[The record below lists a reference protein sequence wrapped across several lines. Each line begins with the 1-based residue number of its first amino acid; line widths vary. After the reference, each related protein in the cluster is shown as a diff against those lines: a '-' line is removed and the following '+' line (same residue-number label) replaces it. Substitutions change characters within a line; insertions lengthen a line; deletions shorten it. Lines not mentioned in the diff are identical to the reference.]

1 MTQYLYGSSIKGIQ
15 QFIFETNKLKEIG
28 GASELIEKLS
38 YDIFNKEF
46 DIAEE
51 NYIMHAAGSIKL
63 IADKEKIQKIVKNWP
78 KIVEETAPGLTL
90 SQAVVKIE
98 SETLTYKN
106 MQTLEKNL
114 KTARNKIEITQDLS
128 PMAAI
133 RSRRTSRPAIDW
145 KDEHNAPRDRLSK
158 IKQKNGEKDAAQ
170 TLMNKCFGE
179 NNSENNDSYPFD
191 ITDILPERQETG
203 WLAVIHA
210 DGNSLGKII
219 QKMGK
224 TLENNNKNIKDAFEK
239 ISTALE
245 NATITAA
252 QETIKKIIV
261 PVFDGEES
269 KKYAFRPVIIGGDDL
284 TIIIRADLAMEF
296 TKLFLENFHT
306 ETKNNLI
313 ELSKTLEIPELQNGL
328 TACAGIAYM
337 KASYPFHYAVHLA
350 EELCIDAK
358 KHSKEIHSDTIPASL
373 SFHKIQDSFTDK
385 YKDIID
391 RELSPTS
398 DISFKYG
405 PYYLDAKHGPTI
417 DNLQDQAKCI
427 LEKEAPK
434 SGIRQWLTYLHK
446 DTNEAGLWL
455 ERVNEIAK
463 DKKYKKETT
472 YIDALSL
479 KKEDAIKNKKTHL
492 YDVMSLASLSKKEET
507 NND

>member
-296 TKLFLENFHT
+296 TKLF
-306 ETKNNLI
+306 
-313 ELSKTLEIPELQNGL
+313 
-328 TACAGIAYM
+328 
-337 KASYPFHYAVHLA
+337 
-350 EELCIDAK
+350 
-358 KHSKEIHSDTIPASL
+358 
-373 SFHKIQDSFTDK
+373 
-385 YKDIID
+385 
-391 RELSPTS
+391 
-398 DISFKYG
+398 
-405 PYYLDAKHGPTI
+405 
-417 DNLQDQAKCI
+417 
-427 LEKEAPK
+427 
-434 SGIRQWLTYLHK
+434 
-446 DTNEAGLWL
+446 
-455 ERVNEIAK
+455 
-463 DKKYKKETT
+463 
-472 YIDALSL
+472 
-479 KKEDAIKNKKTHL
+479 
-492 YDVMSLASLSKKEET
+492 
-507 NND
+507 